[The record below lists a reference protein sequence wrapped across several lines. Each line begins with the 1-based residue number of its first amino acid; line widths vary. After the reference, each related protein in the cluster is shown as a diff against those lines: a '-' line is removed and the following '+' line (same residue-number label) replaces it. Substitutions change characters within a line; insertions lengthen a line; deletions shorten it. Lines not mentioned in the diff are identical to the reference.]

1 VEEGG
6 ALIPPSIV
14 MRGPFSRVFSN
25 LPLQQWWQRGLAV
38 LFFGMTSLSSHAVIQ
53 ISGLD
58 DISLGSWTGSGGLIG
73 SDTYCVISTRGSG
86 SQRVSYNVG
95 AYGPHYSNG
104 YFYLQRVGSSSRLPI
119 SFKWTGN
126 RGGTYTMRDY
136 PSTNFYTGNQYGA
149 RSCSEANSVARID
162 IEVSASALGSAQ
174 AGIYRGNFQIDAYQA
189 GTPYHTTIRSFVVE
203 IPELVQITQLDDIDL
218 GHYDGA
224 NDKVAEESICIFR
237 NGGGDYRL
245 RASGGNGSNDPFI
258 LNNGVN
264 TLPYEVAVRE
274 GSQPF
279 VQRNPG
285 QSLNNLSGSRYKNC
299 NGSTNADV
307 RITVR
312 NTAMQAATPGSYNGV
327 LYLTAE
333 PQ

>member
-1 VEEGG
+1 
-6 ALIPPSIV
+6 
-14 MRGPFSRVFSN
+14 MRGQQTSSLLKRLLFKQGLGIVVFCLAS
-25 LPLQQWWQRGLAV
+25 LPVQ
-38 LFFGMTSLSSHAVIQ
+38 AVIQ

-58 DISLGSWTGSGGLIG
+58 DISLGSWTGSGGLRG
-73 SDTYCVISTRGSG
+73 SDSYCVISTRGSS
-86 SQRVSYNVG
+86 SQRVGWNVG

-104 YFYLQRVGSSSRLPI
+104 SFYLQRVGSNARLPI
-119 SFKWTGN
+119 DFKWTGN
-126 RGGTYTMRDY
+126 RGGTYSMRDY
-136 PSTNFYTGNQYGA
+136 PSTNFYTTNQYGA

-162 IEVSASALGSAQ
+162 IEISAATLGSAQ
-174 AGIYRGNFQIDAYQA
+174 AGIYRGNFQIDAYQS

-203 IPELVQITQLDDIDL
+203 IPELIQLTQLDDIDL

-224 NDKVAEESICIFR
+224 NDKVAQEAICIFR
-237 NGGGDYRL
+237 NGGSDYRL
-245 RASGGNGSNDPFI
+245 RASGGNSSNAPFV

-264 TLPYEVAVRE
+264 TLPYEVAIRE
-274 GSQPF
+274 GNQPF

-285 QSLNNLSGSRYKNC
+285 QTLNNLSGSKYQNC

-307 RITVR
+307 QVIVR
-312 NTAMQAATPGSYNGV
+312 NTAMQAAAPGSYNGV